1 MRYRLLIVIGVL
13 AVLVMPTVSAAA
25 PIGLARSAQ
34 LGSCP
39 KVRHMATMRQTA
51 APLPALPAELARSCV
66 GMGVRT

>member
-34 LGSCP
+34 LESCQ
-39 KVRHMATMRQTA
+39 KVRHAASTRQTA
-51 APLPALPAELARSCV
+51 ASMPALPAGLSEELRRY
-66 GMGVRT
+66 GRRP